1 MKNFALVAL
10 MLTIPASILAGWF
23 NEPTPAYKQV
33 PKEARIYLQD
43 RNLKDLKQVQEL
55 FKAGDIIDYVNL
67 DRNELEVFPEEL
79 LSLKGLKW
87 LRLNDNKLTQIPTLD
102 NLVNL
107 RKIYLRDNNL
117 TAVPEGLKNLPRLTD
132 IDLSGNSKIK
142 EVPEWLA
149 KKEGLEHLSFSRTSI
164 IRLPE
169 DLSAWKSLKSLQLGE
184 LNMSLNEMARI
195 RAALSETA
203 IVF

>member
-1 MKNFALVAL
+1 MKNFALVAF

-23 NEPTPAYKQV
+23 NEPIPAYKQV

-55 FKAGDIIDYVNL
+55 FKVGDIIDYVNL

-87 LRLNDNKLTQIPTLD
+87 LRLNGNKLTQIPSLD
-102 NLVNL
+102 NLENL
-107 RKIYLRDNNL
+107 RRIYLRDNNL

-132 IDLSGNSKIK
+132 IDLSGNSQIK

-184 LNMSLNEMARI
+184 LQMSLNEMARI